1 MGGIKVELRN
11 RFAKK
16 LTEVVKLSKTF
27 SQVQVIPTERGER
40 EREREREREKERK
53 KRVNLDYSRL

>member
-40 EREREREREKERK
+40 ERERERERKKER
-53 KRVNLDYSRL
+53 SGST

>member
-1 MGGIKVELRN
+1 MGGIKVQLRN

-16 LTEVVKLSKTF
+16 LTEIVKLSKTF

-40 EREREREREKERK
+40 ERERKRK
-53 KRVNLDYSRL
+53 AGQLRLQQALIND